1 MKLWEGRFDAPTAK
15 NADLFNDSL
24 PFDRQLWA
32 VDIMASI
39 AHATMLG
46 NCGII
51 SLDEAKTICEGLNGI
66 AEDIESGKLEIGG
79 AEDIHSFVE
88 NQLVARIGD
97 AGKKLHTARSRNDQV
112 ATDFRLYVRS
122 AFDSLKES
130 LLLVVQSLAVKA
142 EEGLEFIMPG
152 YTHLRK
158 AQPMCAGHFF
168 NAYSEMFLRDIDRVE
183 ASRRRANVMPL
194 GSGALAG
201 TSYPIDREL
210 TCELLEFDRPCENS
224 LDGVSD
230 RDFVAE
236 YLFDASLVMAH
247 LSRLCEDIILYSTEE
262 FGYFDIADEYST
274 GSSIMPQKKNP
285 DIPEL
290 MRGKTGRVYGHLMA
304 LLTTIKAIPLAY
316 NKDLQED
323 KEGLF
328 DAEKQVINSLNIM
341 AELLLAITLKTDRME
356 SAAQGEFCCATDVA
370 DYMAKRGVPFRT
382 AHAVT
387 GKIVRACIEQGRTLQ
402 DMSADEYRAFDHV
415 FGDDIVEVV
424 KARSCADAR
433 TSFGGASSASVK
445 QNLKS
450 IKKRLKAYSGE

>member
-24 PFDRQLWA
+24 PFDKQLWA

-51 SLDEAKTICEGLNGI
+51 SEDESRAICTALNDI
-66 AEDIESGKLEIGG
+66 SADIESGKLEICG

-88 NQLVARIGD
+88 NELVSRIGD
-97 AGKKLHTARSRNDQV
+97 TGKKLHTARSRNDQV

-122 AFDSLKES
+122 AFDSMKES
-130 LLLVVQSLAVKA
+130 LVWLVQSLTDCAKN
-142 EEGLEFIMPG
+142 GLKYIMPG

-168 NAYSEMFLRDIDRVE
+168 AAYAEMFMRDLDRVTS
-183 ASRRRANVMPL
+183 SRARANVMPL

-201 TSYPIDREL
+201 TSYPIDRDI
-210 TCELLEFDRPCENS
+210 TCRLLEFDRPCENS

-236 YLFDASLVMAH
+236 YLFDASMVMAH

-262 FGYFDIADEYST
+262 FGYFEIADAYST

-304 LLTTIKAIPLAY
+304 LLTTIKAVPLAY

-323 KEGLF
+323 KEGFF
-328 DAEKQVINSLNIM
+328 DAERQVINSLNIM
-341 AELLLAITLKTDRME
+341 AEMLPEISLKTKKMAKAAE
-356 SAAQGEFCCATDVA
+356 SEFCCATDVA
-370 DYMAKRGVPFRT
+370 DYLAKKGVPFRT
-382 AHAVT
+382 AHGVT
-387 GKIVRACIEQGRTLQ
+387 GRIVRWCIENKRTLQ
-402 DMSADEYRAFDHV
+402 NMTAEEYSSFDEHFES
-415 FGDDIVEVV
+415 DITEVV
-424 KARSCADAR
+424 KARACADAR
-433 TSFGGASSASVK
+433 TSYGGAAAEWVK
-445 QNLKS
+445 ENIKS
-450 IKKRLKAYSGE
+450 LRKRLAKYCK

>member
-1 MKLWEGRFDAPTAK
+1 MKLWEGRFEKPTAK

-24 PFDRQLWA
+24 PFDKQLWA
-32 VDIMASI
+32 VDITASI

-51 SLDEAKTICEGLNGI
+51 SQGEAKSICDGLNGI
-66 AEDIESGKLEIGG
+66 AEDIQNGDLEIKG

-122 AFDSLKES
+122 AFDNLKES
-130 LLLVVQSLAVKA
+130 LIAVVNSLLIKA
-142 EEGLEFIMPG
+142 EEGLDYIMPG

-183 ASRRRANVMPL
+183 HSRDRANVMPL

-201 TSYPIDREL
+201 TSYPIDRSL
-210 TCELLEFDRPCENS
+210 TCSLLEFDHPCANS

-236 YLFDASLVMAH
+236 YLFDASMIMAH

-304 LLTTIKAIPLAY
+304 ILTTIKAIPLAY

-323 KEGLF
+323 KEGFF
-328 DAEKQVINSLNIM
+328 DAEKQVISSLNIM
-341 AELLLAITLKTDRME
+341 SELLLAITLKTDRME
-356 SAAQGEFCCATDVA
+356 SAAQSEFCCATDVA
-370 DYMAKRGVPFRT
+370 DYMAKHGVPFRT

-387 GKIVRACIEQGRTLQ
+387 GKIVRTCIEQGRTLQ
-402 DMSADEYRAFDHV
+402 DMSADEYRAFDPV

-433 TSFGGASSASVK
+433 TSLGGASSSSVR
-445 QNLKS
+445 QNVES
-450 IKKRLKAYSGE
+450 IRERLKKYGA

>member
-1 MKLWEGRFDAPTAK
+1 MKLWEGRFDAPTAA

-24 PFDRQLWA
+24 PFDKKMWKE
-32 VDIMASI
+32 DITASI
-39 AHATMLG
+39 AHAEMLG

-51 SLDEAKTICEGLNGI
+51 SIDEKNAIQNGLKSI
-66 AEDIESGKLEIGG
+66 YKDILEGKLEIAGG
-79 AEDIHSFVE
+79 EDIHSFNE
-88 NQLVARIGD
+88 NELVKRIGD

-112 ATDFRLYVRS
+112 ATDFRLYVR
-122 AFDSLKES
+122 AAHDK
-130 LLLVVQSLAVKA
+130 LLVSLANLVSVLVNKA
-142 EEGLEFIMPG
+142 EKNLKYIMPG

-168 NAYSEMFLRDIDRVE
+168 NAYAEMFLRDMDRTVS
-183 ASRRRANVMPL
+183 SRERMNVMPL

-201 TSYPIDREL
+201 TSYPINRNI
-210 TCELLEFDRPCENS
+210 TCELLGFNKPCDNS

-236 YLFDASLVMAH
+236 YLFNASMIAAH

-262 FGYFDIADEYST
+262 FGYFEISDAYST

-290 MRGKTGRVYGHLMA
+290 MRGKTGRMYGHLIA
-304 LLTTIKAIPLAY
+304 ILTTIKAIPLAY

-328 DAEKQVINSLNIM
+328 DAEIQIVNSINIM
-341 AELLLAITLKTDRME
+341 AEMLEGITLNVKKMAKAAE
-356 SAAQGEFCCATDVA
+356 SEFCCATDVA
-370 DYMAKRGVPFRT
+370 DYMAKHGVPFRN

-387 GKIVRACIEQGRTLQ
+387 GKIVRWCIKNGRTLQ
-402 DMSADEYRAFDHV
+402 NMTVEEYQSFDKV
-415 FGDDIVEVV
+415 FGEDICQVV
-424 KARSCADAR
+424 KGKACADAR
-433 TSFGGASSASVK
+433 TSFGGASAYSVK
-445 QNLKS
+445 ENIKS
-450 IKKRLKAYSGE
+450 IKKRLKKYIK